1 MIEISVGRSAIHAHT
16 HAPEH
21 IVELWGSS
29 RNALDGIRGGMKPV
43 AVQLAENNFITQ
55 YLNTMR
61 STRGDTVQH
70 FNNSFGRDADHRQ

>member
-1 MIEISVGRSAIHAHT
+1 MIGISVGRSAIHA
-16 HAPEH
+16 PKH
-21 IVELWGSS
+21 IVELRGSS
-29 RNALDGIRGGMKPV
+29 RNALDGIRAGMKPV

-61 STRGDTVQH
+61 STH